1 MSLHLT
7 LSQIHAGLDA
17 SPYELGRLTVTALL
31 TIVRP
36 AAVLFA
42 SAAMRLGG
50 HLTDLGILAGL
61 EARLANLI
69 RLVLAL
75 SLAGR
80 LLAALV
86 DALTEE
92 ILRLLIT
99 DVGRLARL

>member
-1 MSLHLT
+1 
-7 LSQIHAGLDA
+7 
-17 SPYELGRLTVTALL
+17 
-31 TIVRP
+31 
-36 AAVLFA
+36 
-42 SAAMRLGG
+42 MRLGG
-50 HLTDLGILAGL
+50 HLADLGILAGL
-61 EARLANLI
+61 EARLTNLI